1 MSTNEEKEE
10 RNVYKKMI
18 DPDYPLLVE
27 FKEKAP
33 GTYRHCNN
41 MLTFCESIAKE
52 LNLNTDLM
60 RAAALYH
67 DIGKMNNSSVFS
79 ENQNGSNVHESLE
92 PKTSYHLITRHVG
105 DGILILLQ
113 IPDMTMELL
122 TIVSQ
127 HHGNTVLKFF
137 YDKDDEDVDKYR
149 YKCSAPTTLESSVLM
164 IADSVEAT
172 ARSLYNNNKMGNSDN
187 KKKVIEKTVNR
198 LINDNQ
204 LDELKVGDLKKIKSV
219 LHKELLT
226 MYHKR
231 EDYESEEE
239 EEDKVEKVMNNEI

>member
-1 MSTNEEKEE
+1 MATQEE
-10 RNVYKKMI
+10 REENIYKEII
-18 DPDYPLLVE
+18 DPDYPLLVK

-41 MLTFCESIAKE
+41 ILTFCESVAKE
-52 LNLNTDLM
+52 LDLNVDLM

-67 DIGKMNNSSVFS
+67 DIGKMNSPKIFS
-79 ENQNGSNVHESLE
+79 ENQNGTNIHDTLE

-113 IPDMTMELL
+113 IPDMTIELL
-122 TIVSQ
+122 NVISQ
-127 HHGNTVLKFF
+127 HHGNTVLKYF
-137 YDKDDEDVDKYR
+137 YDKDDVDEDKYR
-149 YKCSAPTTLESSVLM
+149 YKSSAPTTLESSVIM

-172 ARSLYNNNKMGNSDN
+172 ARSLFNNGKMGDSDD
-187 KKKVIEKTVNR
+187 KKKVVGKTIDK

-204 LDELKVGDLKKIKSV
+204 LDELKVGDLKKIKNV
-219 LHKELLT
+219 LHKELQT

-231 EDYESEEE
+231 EDYEK
-239 EEDKVEKVMNNEI
+239 EEDE

>member
-1 MSTNEEKEE
+1 MATQEE
-10 RNVYKKMI
+10 REENIYKEII

-41 MLTFCESIAKE
+41 ILTFCESVAKE
-52 LNLNTDLM
+52 LDLNVDLM

-67 DIGKMNNSSVFS
+67 DIGKMNSPKVFS
-79 ENQNGSNVHESLE
+79 ENQNGTNIHDSLE

-113 IPDMTMELL
+113 IPDMTIELL
-122 TIVSQ
+122 NVISQ
-127 HHGNTVLKFF
+127 HHGNTVLKYF
-137 YDKDDEDVDKYR
+137 YDKDDVDEDKYR
-149 YKCSAPTTLESSVLM
+149 YKSSAPTTLESSVIM

-172 ARSLYNNNKMGNSDN
+172 ARSLFNNGKMGDSED
-187 KKKVIEKTVNR
+187 KKKVVSKTVDK

-204 LDELKVGDLKKIKSV
+204 LDELKVGDLKKIKNV
-219 LHKELLT
+219 LHKELQT

-231 EDYESEEE
+231 EDYEK
-239 EEDKVEKVMNNEI
+239 EEDE

>member
-1 MSTNEEKEE
+1 MAAQEEEQKNIYKEI
-10 RNVYKKMI
+10 I

-27 FKEKAP
+27 FKERAP

-41 MLTFCESIAKE
+41 ILTFCESIAKE
-52 LNLNTDLM
+52 LELNVDLM

-67 DIGKMNNSSVFS
+67 DIGKMNSPSIFS
-79 ENQNGSNVHESLE
+79 ENQNGTNIHDTLD

-113 IPDMTMELL
+113 IPGMTVELL
-122 TIVSQ
+122 TIISQ
-127 HHGNTVLKFF
+127 HHGNTVLKYF
-137 YDKDDEDVDKYR
+137 YDKDELEEEKYR
-149 YKCSAPTTLESSVLM
+149 YKCSAPTTLESSVIM

-172 ARSLYNNNKMGNSDN
+172 TRSLHNNGKMGDADD
-187 KKKVIEKTVNR
+187 KKKVIEKTIDR

-204 LDELKVGDLKKIKSV
+204 LDELTVGSLKKIKNV
-219 LHKELLT
+219 LHKELQT

-231 EDYESEEE
+231 EDYDEVKDT
-239 EEDKVEKVMNNEI
+239 EEDE

>member
-1 MSTNEEKEE
+1 MATQEEKEE
-10 RNVYKKMI
+10 NIYKEII

-27 FKEKAP
+27 FKEQAP
-33 GTYRHCNN
+33 GTYRHCMNI
-41 MLTFCESIAKE
+41 LTFCESIAKE
-52 LNLNTDLM
+52 LNLDVDLM

-67 DIGKMNNSSVFS
+67 DIGKMNSPKIFS
-79 ENQNGSNVHESLE
+79 ENQNGSGNIHEELQ

-113 IPDMTMELL
+113 IPDITIELL
-122 TIVSQ
+122 NIISQ

-137 YDKDDEDVDKYR
+137 YDKDDVDEDKYR
-149 YKCSAPTTLESSVLM
+149 YKSHAPTTLESSVIM

-172 ARSLYNNNKMGNSDN
+172 TRSLHNNGKMGDVDD
-187 KKKVIEKTVNR
+187 KMKVIEKTIER

-204 LDELKVGDLKKIKSV
+204 LDELKVGDLKKIKNV
-219 LHKELLT
+219 LHKELQT

-231 EDYESEEE
+231 EDYEKE
-239 EEDKVEKVMNNEI
+239 EEDE

>member
-1 MSTNEEKEE
+1 MTTQEDKEE
-10 RNVYKKMI
+10 RNLYKEII
-18 DPDYPLLVE
+18 DPDYKLLVE

-41 MLTFCESIAKE
+41 ILTFCESIAKE
-52 LNLNTDLM
+52 LELNVDLM

-67 DIGKMNNSSVFS
+67 DIGKMNSPKVFS
-79 ENQNGSNVHESLE
+79 ENQNGSGNIHESLD

-113 IPDMTMELL
+113 IPDMTTELL
-122 TIVSQ
+122 NIISQ
-127 HHGNTVLKFF
+127 HHGNTVLKYF
-137 YDKDDEDVDKYR
+137 YDKDDTAEDKYR

-164 IADSVEAT
+164 IVDSVEAT
-172 ARSLYNNNKMGNSDN
+172 ARSLYNNGKMGDTED
-187 KKKVIEKTVNR
+187 KKKVIEKTIDR

-219 LHKELLT
+219 LHKELQT

-231 EDYESEEE
+231 EDYDK
-239 EEDKVEKVMNNEI
+239 EEDV